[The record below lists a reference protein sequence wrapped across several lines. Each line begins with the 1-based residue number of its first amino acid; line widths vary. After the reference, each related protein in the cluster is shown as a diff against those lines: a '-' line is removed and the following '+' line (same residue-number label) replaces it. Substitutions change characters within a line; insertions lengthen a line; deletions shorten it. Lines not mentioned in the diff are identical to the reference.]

1 MERLTLAENQSAG
14 VPLIL
19 SATEAA
25 ALNQT
30 SLVQAVPALEGGWRL
45 FPCLNKVGAIRVGER
60 DIVVQ
65 PKARFSALLFMLAY
79 TQDQGFSP
87 AEFEGLA
94 DDDLWPAVGETLIRL
109 TERALERG
117 VLRGYVT
124 KDERLPVVRGR
135 IRISDQL
142 TRHQGIPVPLE
153 VRYSDFSIDT
163 PENRILRAALRRM
176 ASVERLPGD
185 IARNLRHLEGR
196 LSAAT
201 RLTPGATRP
210 AWSPN
215 RLNERYVPALR
226 LAELI
231 LDSIGLATA
240 EGEQPMASFAV
251 NMAAVFEAFVST
263 ALNEALTTMSTG
275 LTREQYATYLTYDKR
290 FLVKPDVVHIIDGRV
305 SAVYDA
311 KYKLEEKLSDLY
323 QMLAYCTILG
333 LTTGHLVYAGSRF
346 GANDVEAVIRKAGV
360 TVRVH
365 PLDVAVRPAELL
377 EQVQQIATSS
387 LENVAIANHALNAA
401 VH

>member
-1 MERLTLAENQSAG
+1 MERLTLAENQSEG
-14 VPLIL
+14 VPLVL
-19 SATEAA
+19 SAAEAA

-30 SLVQAVPALEGGWRL
+30 NLVQALPALGGGWQL
-45 FPCLNKVGAIRVGER
+45 FTCLNKVGAVRIGER
-60 DIVVQ
+60 DIVVK
-65 PKARFSALLFMLAY
+65 PKARFSSLLFMLAY
-79 TQDQGFSP
+79 AQDQGFSP
-87 AEFEGLA
+87 SEFDGLA

-201 RLTPGATRP
+201 RLTPGVTRP
-210 AWSPN
+210 GWSPN

-231 LDSIGLATA
+231 LDSIGLTTG
-240 EGEQPMASFAV
+240 EGEQTMASFVV

-263 ALNEALTTMSTG
+263 ALREALATMSTG
-275 LTREQYATYLTYDKR
+275 LTREQYDTYLTWDKR
-290 FLVKPDVVHIIDGRV
+290 FPIRPDVVHLV
-305 SAVYDA
+305 SGQARAVYDA
-311 KYKLEEKLSDLY
+311 KYKLDEKVGDLY
-323 QMLAYCTILG
+323 QMHAYCTVLRLDI
-333 LTTGHLVYAGSRF
+333 GHLVYAGSRF
-346 GANDVEAVIRKAGV
+346 GADDADAVIRNGRV
-360 TVRVH
+360 TIRVH
-365 PLDVAVRPAELL
+365 PLDVTTRPAELL
-377 EQVQQIATSS
+377 SQMDDIARAS
-387 LENVAIANHALNAA
+387 LECTNAVEHRWRHHNA
-401 VH
+401 

>member
-1 MERLTLAENQSAG
+1 MERLTLAENQSEG
-14 VPLIL
+14 LPLIL
-19 SATEAA
+19 SAAEAA
-25 ALNQT
+25 ALNQS
-30 SLVQAVPALEGGWRL
+30 SLVQAVPAFEGGWQL

-65 PKARFSALLFMLAY
+65 PKARFSSLLFMLAY
-79 TQDQGFSP
+79 AQDQGFSP
-87 AEFEGLA
+87 AEFDGLA
-94 DDDLWPAVGETLIRL
+94 DDDLWPAVGETLVRL

-231 LDSIGLATA
+231 LDSIGLTTA
-240 EGEQPMASFAV
+240 
-251 NMAAVFEAFVST
+251 
-263 ALNEALTTMSTG
+263 
-275 LTREQYATYLTYDKR
+275 
-290 FLVKPDVVHIIDGRV
+290 
-305 SAVYDA
+305 
-311 KYKLEEKLSDLY
+311 
-323 QMLAYCTILG
+323 
-333 LTTGHLVYAGSRF
+333 
-346 GANDVEAVIRKAGV
+346 
-360 TVRVH
+360 
-365 PLDVAVRPAELL
+365 
-377 EQVQQIATSS
+377 
-387 LENVAIANHALNAA
+387 
-401 VH
+401 